1 MSRKI
6 RRFFRRFLWPGI
18 LTLVLVVYGSAQ
30 EKAGQDQ
37 PTPRGGTPPAA
48 EKHEGLKVGEREH
61 EPRVGTPCPE
71 PEVSP
76 QKTKVLRKRT
86 DRIGGQVI
94 RGKEEEVEQE

>member
-18 LTLVLVVYGSAQ
+18 LTLVLVIAGSAQ
-30 EKAGQDQ
+30 DKIGQDQ

-48 EKHEGLKVGEREH
+48 EKHERLKLGEREP
-61 EPRVGTPCPE
+61 EPRVGAPCPE
-71 PEVSP
+71 PEASP
-76 QKTKVLRKRT
+76 QKPKVLRKRT

-94 RGKEEEVEQE
+94 RGKEEGEEQK